1 MPDIPN
7 RDALEAQIARL
18 LGKYNRQQLAKVK
31 RELGNP
37 PNLHNLSQ
45 EFWDDSR
52 AELAEILLP
61 FMEQVYLEGAE
72 RLWQLPLR

>member
-7 RDALEAQIARL
+7 RDALEAKIARL
-18 LGKYNRQQLAKVK
+18 LGKYNRQVLAKVK

-45 EFWDDSR
+45 EFWDGAD
-52 AELAEILLP
+52 AELLAILAP
-61 FMEQVYLEGAE
+61 FFEQVFLEGAE
-72 RLWQLPLR
+72 RL